1 MGIQNSFGKD
11 YEYDLPKEKKLP
23 KKKTSP
29 QKKKSPR
36 TLSTEDLPPNLL
48 PQDYL
53 DEVISQYFN
62 SDISHANDEATSD
75 KTMINPSKESLA
87 KNLSDN
93 SDIEEDEN
101 TEEDDE
107 SAIKLNKIKTDEE
120 IEHEYKHIIFGAKK
134 RKGSKGK
141 NSHKKK
147 MFSSSDFTF
156 PLTKDL
162 KTS

>member
-1 MGIQNSFGKD
+1 M
-11 YEYDLPKEKKLP
+11 P

-48 PQDYL
+48 PEDYL

-93 SDIEEDEN
+93 SDIEEKVSEPLDTCN
-101 TEEDDE
+101 
-107 SAIKLNKIKTDEE
+107 AI
-120 IEHEYKHIIFGAKK
+120 A
-134 RKGSKGK
+134 GK
-141 NSHKKK
+141 
-147 MFSSSDFTF
+147 
-156 PLTKDL
+156 
-162 KTS
+162 